1 MNSGGTYFESL
12 AEGVQQGLC
21 NMSDVDK
28 ALEHTLGLRFELGL
42 FDPIEDQRTP
52 RTQLLS
58 HFTQSISHSLSRP
71 IMDGMIECECVFAC
85 VV

>member
-12 AEGVQQGLC
+12 AEGVSQGRCSAREVSVSCHSPCNHFIYRGLFVAGLC

-42 FDPIEDQRTP
+42 FDPIEDQP
-52 RTQLLS
+52 
-58 HFTQSISHSLSRP
+58 
-71 IMDGMIECECVFAC
+71 
-85 VV
+85 

>member
-58 HFTQSISHSLSRP
+58 HSLNPSVIR
-71 IMDGMIECECVFAC
+71 
-85 VV
+85 